1 MGTVSSLVTLPLPL
15 LLQLIGVTFAVQI
28 DPYIR
33 KEQRRIMLL
42 IVALLLS
49 LIVQDCL
56 GSWLD
61 VDGTKPFART
71 IVGIYGY
78 SVRPLV
84 IVLFFYIV
92 GKRRKLWPA
101 WLLIGLNTLIHLTAV
116 FSPICFCIDADNHFC
131 RGPLG
136 YSCHIVSGILLAYL
150 VLITVR
156 EYSRARKSETWI
168 ALFNAALIIAS
179 VVLDSLVD
187 YREYCISFLTIAMV
201 SSCVFYYI
209 WLHLQF
215 VREHEQALMAE
226 QRIQIMMSQI
236 QPHFLYNTLS
246 TIQALCRLDP
256 EKAFTTTEKFGT
268 YLRQN
273 IDSLGQ
279 PHLIPLEKEL
289 EHTRIYAEIENIRFP
304 YIHVEY
310 DIQDRDFSV
319 PALTIQPL
327 VENAIR
333 HGVRVRENGQ
343 VTVTT
348 RKTAEAHE
356 IVIRDNGRGFDVEN
370 TVSTGETHI
379 GIRNVRERL
388 ERMCGGTLAVQSRI
402 GEGTV
407 VTICIPAGKDR
418 T

>member
-1 MGTVSSLVTLPLPL
+1 MGTVNSLVTLPLPL

-168 ALFNAALIIAS
+168 NKDFSIHLKTNVALTDETKEQLLAVSMTGTNEAAKGFMDKIRDMISSVLLLKDAGPMLSMGLMGAGSSGAYRIDMEDHAWSLNKYRAEVENSRDKDGAAAEAWDELERS
-179 VVLDSLVD
+179 VVANLAD
-187 YREYCISFLTIAMV
+187 E
-201 SSCVFYYI
+201 
-209 WLHLQF
+209 
-215 VREHEQALMAE
+215 VRV
-226 QRIQIMMSQI
+226 
-236 QPHFLYNTLS
+236 
-246 TIQALCRLDP
+246 
-256 EKAFTTTEKFGT
+256 G
-268 YLRQN
+268 
-273 IDSLGQ
+273 
-279 PHLIPLEKEL
+279 
-289 EHTRIYAEIENIRFP
+289 
-304 YIHVEY
+304 
-310 DIQDRDFSV
+310 IQDSSV
-319 PALTIQPL
+319 EITIF
-327 VENAIR
+327 
-333 HGVRVRENGQ
+333 
-343 VTVTT
+343 
-348 RKTAEAHE
+348 KTFTNRSEKGAE
-356 IVIRDNGRGFDVEN
+356 
-370 TVSTGETHI
+370 
-379 GIRNVRERL
+379 
-388 ERMCGGTLAVQSRI
+388 
-402 GEGTV
+402 
-407 VTICIPAGKDR
+407 
-418 T
+418 